1 MYTAFDS
8 KPNFVE
14 NIDDEIKQAF
24 VYTAWITCK
33 SNVWPLQ
40 INKQVDL
47 VCTSNHF
54 KMFILYFTP
63 VLVLF
68 SGSIIH
74 SLIHLPNSYSETS
87 QKRSVEEHAILL
99 FLWKDW
105 ILEYLCGSHLH
116 SLSVQSACT
125 LLITINS
132 AL

>member
-14 NIDDEIKQAF
+14 NIDYEIKQAF

-54 KMFILYFTP
+54 KMFILYLTA

-74 SLIHLPNSYSETS
+74 SFIYLILTQRHHKND
-87 QKRSVEEHAILL
+87 LL
-99 FLWKDW
+99 KNMPFFCFC
-105 ILEYLCGSHLH
+105 ERTE
-116 SLSVQSACT
+116 SLNTCVVVIFT
-125 LLITINS
+125 V
-132 AL
+132 